1 MLAKK
6 AIIPRPTSL
15 GRYQITGVLGQGAM
29 GMVYRAYDPVIERTV
44 AVKTINLRFEA
55 HEIQPFKERFYREA
69 KAAGGLNHPN
79 IVTIYDVAET
89 EREAY
94 IAMELLEGLSLRQI
108 IDAGSLPTATRTA
121 RIIAEVADALS
132 YAHDRGV
139 IHRDI
144 KPANILLTKNGL
156 TKITD
161 FGIAHLPATS
171 STQPGLLVGSPRY
184 MSPEQITGSSI
195 DGRSDTFSLGAVLY
209 ELLTGQ
215 APFHGKDLGELMYSI
230 LHKTPL
236 PLSSIAPGV
245 PVGLDGIIVRAL
257 AKKPEDRF
265 ENTRDFARAL
275 RAFQASPGLPVSL
288 VQELP
293 PDQNASATELVK
305 TDDDKVESVK
315 TAPSLTQQRRK
326 IAVYLTLGIIAT
338 GLVAPALY
346 NELTDKQVGFT
357 SRPVQAVANNQ
368 HRPAVM
374 PRISTP
380 PVHANTAATVPVSP
394 SRAPELKSE
403 ESKPAVSSKKNRLT
417 EVNEQLHVLRR
428 ELDDLRTK
436 FTEAHPD
443 VVTKKRH
450 IEILEKTKQKYERG

>member
-1 MLAKK
+1 
-6 AIIPRPTSL
+6 
-15 GRYQITGVLGQGAM
+15 M
-29 GMVYRAYDPVIERTV
+29 GMVYRAFDPVIERTV
-44 AVKTINLRFEA
+44 AVKTISLRFEA

-79 IVTIYDVAET
+79 IVTIHDVAET
-89 EREAY
+89 EQEAY

-108 IDAGSLPTATRTA
+108 IDAGTLPTATRAA

-156 TKITD
+156 TKIMD

-184 MSPEQITGSSI
+184 MSPEQITGSVI

-215 APFHGKDLGELMYSI
+215 APFHGKDLGELMYCI

-245 PVGLDGIIVRAL
+245 PVGLDCIIERAL

-265 ENTRDFARAL
+265 ENTRDFGRAL
-275 RAFQASPGLPVSL
+275 RAFQASPGVPVPLS
-288 VQELP
+288 QELLP
-293 PDQNASATELVK
+293 EQNVLAPELKKIDENNIELAKNPSSLSRQHRK
-305 TDDDKVESVK
+305 TSV
-315 TAPSLTQQRRK
+315 L
-326 IAVYLTLGIIAT
+326 LTLGIIAS
-338 GLVAPALY
+338 GVVAAAAY
-346 NELTDKQVGFT
+346 NEFSVKQVV
-357 SRPVQAVANNQ
+357 SAPPQQIQIAARSQKHP
-368 HRPAVM
+368 PAT
-374 PRISTP
+374 PPNLSTP
-380 PVHANTAATVPVSP
+380 AATHANATAMFTTPITT
-394 SRAPELKSE
+394 APELKSE
-403 ESKPAVSSKKNRLT
+403 KSKPAVPAKKSRIT
-417 EVNEQLHVLRR
+417 ELNQQLSALRR

-450 IEILEKTKQKYERG
+450 IEILEKTKEKYERG